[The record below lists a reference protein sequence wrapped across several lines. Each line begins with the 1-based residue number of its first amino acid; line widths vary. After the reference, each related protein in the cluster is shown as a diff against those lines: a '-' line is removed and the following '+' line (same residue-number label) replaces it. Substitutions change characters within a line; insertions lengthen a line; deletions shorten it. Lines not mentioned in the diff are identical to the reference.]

1 MIKEQFLWVEKY
13 RPKKVQDTILPEGI
27 KAMFQQFV
35 DIPRKIKVIGTGD
48 MDGWTVAQVRNVN
61 GVSQLPS
68 TGGVGTALTVA
79 AALSAAAVLLA
90 LSIEL
95 RRLSAR

>member
-1 MIKEQFLWVEKY
+1 
-13 RPKKVQDTILPEGI
+13 
-27 KAMFQQFV
+27 
-35 DIPRKIKVIGTGD
+35 

>member
-1 MIKEQFLWVEKY
+1 MQF
-13 RPKKVQDTILPEGI
+13 
-27 KAMFQQFV
+27 
-35 DIPRKIKVIGTGD
+35 
-48 MDGWTVAQVRNVN
+48 
-61 GVSQLPS
+61 
-68 TGGVGTALTVA
+68 LTVA